1 MNEDEDRRRNA
12 PKDPDRL
19 LAQITTAMKT
29 LPDAELLDLL
39 SAVQVEAETR
49 NLRSKDDRA

>member
-1 MNEDEDRRRNA
+1 MNKEEDRRNA

-19 LAQITTAMKT
+19 LVDITTAMKT

-39 SAVQVEAETR
+39 SAVEVEAERR
-49 NLRSKDDRA
+49 NLRGQ

>member
-1 MNEDEDRRRNA
+1 MNEDEDRRNA

-19 LAQITTAMKT
+19 LVEITTAMKT

-39 SAVQVEAETR
+39 SAVQVEAERR
-49 NLRSKDDRA
+49 NLRS

>member
-1 MNEDEDRRRNA
+1 MNEEEDRRNA

-19 LAQITTAMKT
+19 LAEITTAMKT

-39 SAVQVEAETR
+39 GAVRVEAERR
-49 NLRSKDDRA
+49 NLRGQ